1 MWSRRVAR
9 IASARARIVLA
20 RIVLARILPAMLI
33 AACAAGSAAAQD
45 SVKIGMVMPLT
56 GTLATAGKQVVA
68 GARLYMQQHGD
79 TVAGRKIELLVKD
92 DTSSF
97 EVGKRLIQEL
107 IVNDKVDV
115 IGGGTTG
122 DLLASAQ
129 LITEAR
135 KPTVIMLSSTSALI
149 DKSPYFVRT
158 SCTLAQSSGII
169 ADWAIKN
176 GIKKVATLI
185 SDFSPGLEA
194 EATFKERYLAAGGQ
208 IAESLRVP
216 LQNPDFAP
224 FLQRVRDAAPQ
235 AVFVFIPSVQAATF
249 AKQFVERGLD
259 TAGIKLIG
267 PGDLADDELLPAT
280 GDAMLGAVTAH
291 FYSAAHPSPMNK
303 AFVAA
308 FIRQNGY
315 RPNFM
320 VVSGYDGMHLIYEAL
335 KTSNGA
341 TEGKALVSAMKGK
354 AWESP
359 RGPMSVDRESGEVT
373 HNIYIRK
380 VEKVGGEPYSVEFA
394 TFEAVRDLRAAAK

>member
-1 MWSRRVAR
+1 VA
-9 IASARARIVLA
+9 
-20 RIVLARILPAMLI
+20 
-33 AACAAGSAAAQD
+33 GGAAAQD
-45 SVKIGMVMPLT
+45 TVKVGMVMPMT
-56 GTLATAGKQVVA
+56 GTLAAAGKQVVA
-68 GARLYMQQHGD
+68 GARLYMLEHGD
-79 TVAGRKIELLVKD
+79 TVAGKRIELIVKD
-92 DTSSF
+92 NTTSF

-115 IGGGTTG
+115 IGGGVTG

-129 LITEAR
+129 LITEAK

-176 GIKKVATLI
+176 GIKKIVTLVT
-185 SDFSPGLEA
+185 DFSPGQEA
-194 EATFKERYLAAGGQ
+194 EATFKDRYLAAGGQ
-208 IAESLRVP
+208 IAELVRVP

-224 FLQRVRDAAPQ
+224 FLQRVRDAGPQ

-259 TAGIKLIG
+259 KAGIKLIG
-267 PGDLADDELLPAT
+267 PGDLADDELLPT
-280 GDAMLGAVTAH
+280 MGDAMLGAVTSH
-291 FYSAAHPSPMNK
+291 FYSAAHSSPMNK
-303 AFVAA
+303 AFVES
-308 FIRQNGY
+308 FTRQYGY

-335 KTSNGA
+335 KTSNGS
-341 TEGKALVSAMKGK
+341 TDGKTLVSAMKGM

-359 RGPMSVDRESGEVT
+359 RGPMSIDRETGEVT

-380 VEKVGGEPYSVEFA
+380 VEKVAGEPYSVEFA
-394 TFEAVRDLRAAAK
+394 TFEAVKDLRAAAK